1 MSLNSIVGEDGIIE
15 KAQYAAEETERAK
28 VKERIELAIANLQME
43 KDKIGQE
50 LSNEDIEEELK
61 NLEEVTSIDTVGG
74 TIDGEYNGEYGF
86 IVDENRQVIVSEKL
100 KGDIPTGGVVNLTYL
115 NRNRSINRSTI
126 ASNRKFK
133 WRNNRK
139 DRMFNSRKS
148 GIR

>member
-1 MSLNSIVGEDGIIE
+1 MQQFGQDGIIE
-15 KAQYAAEETERAK
+15 KAEKAAEETERAGI
-28 VKERIELAIANLQME
+28 KEEIELKIANLQME
-43 KDKIGQE
+43 QDKVGKE
-50 LSNEDIEEELK
+50 LSKEDIENTLNEL
-61 NLEEVTSIDTVGG
+61 EGIDVDIVGG